1 MIVELRR
8 KIKAKQANMEEAEEE
23 LVSLIEND
31 SLEIGLEVTKTILEF
46 IHNAEYCPSLVDSLL
61 S

>member
-1 MIVELRR
+1 
-8 KIKAKQANMEEAEEE
+8 MEEAEEE